1 VLPELQAVGVRC
13 TEVLVK
19 RLPPRPDLGHLKK
32 QAKTLLAEARA
43 GDAAARARLQ
53 PLGLPPGADLRLHHA
68 QWCLAR
74 EHGLASWP
82 QFQALVLARRA
93 LADDPARATLLWL
106 RLVYAG
112 DIAGGNHTARPALAE
127 QLWAEGVVQ
136 QAGQDIWLACA
147 VGDVARLR
155 DQVAHDLAW
164 VHRPGGP
171 LQLPP
176 LIAVT
181 HSSLARLPAF
191 ADRLQACVALLLEAG
206 ADANQRVGS
215 RWPPASLQAPD
226 ASHPLSALYGAAGAH
241 HHAGITRLLL
251 AAGADPNDGESLYH
265 ALGSLECTQL
275 LLAAGARVS
284 GTNALHRVLDMDDL
298 PALQLLLAHG
308 ADPNESLGGSPPGAA
323 PLLWA
328 LRRRRSLA
336 HVQALVAAGADAAVG
351 TAEGTPAHIQALRY
365 GLPEVAAFLR
375 GVLGVGDIP
384 PGEAFVAACAQGD
397 EAQARALLAAQ
408 PGLVQG
414 LAPAQQ
420 RLLPELAAQPDCGDA
435 VRLMV
440 RLGWP
445 IDTPGGDWEGT
456 ALHHAIF
463 RGDAALTRFLLEHG
477 GRWQARHGF
486 EDNACGALAWGSI
499 NTPEDGGDWA
509 GCAQAL
515 LDHGLPPAAPD
526 PNGSDA
532 LWLDGRWMRFSDEVT
547 DCLLAAA
554 ALPVQSAP

>member
-1 VLPELQAVGVRC
+1 M
-13 TEVLVK
+13 K

-32 QAKTLLAEARA
+32 QAKDLLAAARA
-43 GDAAARARLQ
+43 GDAAALARLQ
-53 PLGLPPGADLRLHHA
+53 PLGLPAGTELRLHHA

-74 EHGLASWP
+74 EHGFAAWP
-82 QFQALVLARRA
+82 PFQALVQARRA
-93 LADDPARATLLWL
+93 LADDPARALWLWL

-112 DIAGGNHTARPALAE
+112 DIAGGNHTARPALAG
-127 QLWAEGVVQ
+127 QLWAEGAVPDADQ
-136 QAGQDIWLACA
+136 GIWLAGT

-155 DQVAHDLAW
+155 DQVAQDPAW

-176 LIAVT
+176 LIAVA

-191 ADRLQACVALLLEAG
+191 AEGLQACVALLLEAG
-206 ADANQRVGS
+206 ADANQTVGS

-226 ASHPLSALYGAAGAH
+226 AAHPLSPLYGAAGAH

-251 AAGADPNDGESLYH
+251 AAGANPNDGESLYH
-265 ALGSLECTQL
+265 ALGSLECTRL
-275 LLAAGARVS
+275 LLEAGARVP
-284 GTNALHRVLDMDDL
+284 GTNALHRVLDLDDL

-308 ADPNESLGGSPPGAA
+308 ADPNEPLGGSAPGAV

-328 LRRRRSLA
+328 VRRRCSLA
-336 HVQALVAAGADAAVG
+336 HVQALVAAGADPAAC

-365 GLPEVAAFLR
+365 GLPEVAAYLR
-375 GVLGVGDIP
+375 AVQGVADVPAD
-384 PGEAFVAACAQGD
+384 ERFVAACAQGD

-408 PGLVQG
+408 PGLVAS

-420 RLLPELAAQPDCGDA
+420 RLLPELAALPGCGDA

-445 IDTPGGDWEGT
+445 IDTPGGDWQGT

-463 RGDAALTRFLLEHG
+463 RGDAALTRFVLEHG
-477 GRWQARHGF
+477 ARWQARHGF

-499 NTPEDGGDWA
+499 NTPEPGGDWA

-526 PNGSDA
+526 ALGSEA
-532 LWLDGRWMRFSDEVT
+532 VWLDGRLMRFSDEVT
-547 DCLLAAA
+547 DCLLEAAA
-554 ALPVQSAP
+554 SR